1 LSVGANPR
9 IGSELAGYRI
19 ERLLGRGGM
28 SVVYLAED
36 TRLRRR
42 VALKLLAPELAED
55 ERFRER
61 FLRESRL
68 AASLDHPNVIPIYEA
83 GEAGGVLFIAMR
95 YVEGSDLKRLLEQ
108 EGRLEPARAIAILSQ
123 VANALDEAHG
133 HGLVHR
139 DVKPGNVLL
148 AAHEHVYLSDFG
160 LTKQTGSESGLTE
173 TGHFMGTANY
183 VSPEQVDREPATAAS
198 DQYALGCVL
207 YECLAGEPP
216 YPSESLMGVLYSHA
230 SAPVPSLHQQRP
242 ELPESI
248 DRVTARALAKKPEQ
262 RYPSCRQL
270 IEDARAVLGPAG
282 ETASAP
288 AFTRKRLLLAAG
300 GAVALAAAAAVPAV
314 LLTRRDGEQAAPLVI
329 EPDSIVRID
338 PATNEPVAVV
348 HNLGAGELAVGEG
361 AVWAATTS
369 DGTVSRID
377 PVTAAVTRTVS
388 TRGAP
393 LGITTGERAVW
404 VWSSFEGDAKLT
416 EIDPVSGRVRLVHDL
431 EHSDPAG
438 GAVGFGS
445 VWVSVND
452 LGVEGVLLR
461 IDPSTG
467 QTAVTTPLASKAG
480 PIAAGEGAIWVT
492 SGPNPGAPAGPGWR
506 VDPATDSL
514 VEVGDIGGG
523 GPLAAGEGAVWL
535 TRVSELVRVDPRTN
549 EITETIDLGIATY
562 GLAVGA
568 GSIWSTGFDLPSILR
583 VDPATSTLVAEID
596 MTEYGDVGFTGPIA
610 AGDEGVWARMVGQA
624 AA

>member
-1 LSVGANPR
+1 VSVGADPR

-61 FLRESRL
+61 FLRESRV

-83 GEAGGVLFIAMR
+83 GEAEGVLFIAMR
-95 YVEGSDLKRLLEQ
+95 YVEGTDLQRLLAQ
-108 EGRLEPARAIAILSQ
+108 ERRLEPARTLAILSQ
-123 VANALDEAHG
+123 VANALDEAHA

-160 LTKQTGSESGLTE
+160 LTKQTGSESNLTE
-173 TGHFMGTANY
+173 TGQFMGTADY

-207 YECLAGEPP
+207 YECLAGEAP
-216 YPSESLMGVLYSHA
+216 YRSESLMGVLYSHA

-242 ELPESI
+242 ELAEAI
-248 DRVTARALAKKPEQ
+248 DQVIARALAKKPEQ
-262 RYPSCRQL
+262 RYPGCRQL
-270 IEDARAVLGPAG
+270 IDQAGQALEVSAGPMP
-282 ETASAP
+282 AP
-288 AFTRKRLLLAAG
+288 TFTRKRLVLAAG
-300 GAVALAAAAAVPAV
+300 GIAALAAAAAVPAV
-314 LLTRRDGEQAAPLVI
+314 LLTRRDGEQTAPLVL

-338 PATNEPVAVV
+338 PATNEPVAAVQ
-348 HNLGAGELAVGEG
+348 NLGSGEIAVGEG

-377 PVTAAVTRTVS
+377 PAVAAVTRTVS

-393 LGITTGERAVW
+393 LGIAVGEGAVW

-416 EIDPVSGRVRLVHDL
+416 EIEPETGRVRLVHDL
-431 EHSDPAG
+431 EHSDPLG

-452 LGVEGVLLR
+452 LGVEGALLR

-467 QTAVTTPLASKAG
+467 QTAVTTPLASKVG
-480 PIAAGEGAIWVT
+480 PIAAGEGAVWVT
-492 SGPNPGAPAGPGWR
+492 SGPNPGAPTGPGWR

-514 VEVGDIGGG
+514 VEVSDLGGG
-523 GPLAAGEGAVWL
+523 GPLAVGEGAVWL
-535 TRVSELVRVDPRTN
+535 ARISELVPVDPRTN
-549 EITETIDLGIATY
+549 QVTETIDLGIATY

-568 GSIWSTGFDLPSILR
+568 GSIWATGYDSPTLIR
-583 VDPATSTLVAEID
+583 IDPATRAVVAEID
-596 MTEYGDVGFTGPIA
+596 MAQYGDVGFTGQIA
-610 AGDEGVWARMVGQA
+610 AGDEGVWLRMVGQTA
-624 AA
+624 A